1 MTIGSVYYYKVQSP
15 LCDWIVGFFPTWL
28 APNLITSLGFCSTL
42 MIICLQFYLY
52 GLTTEG
58 PVDNWFCYLMAVC
71 VFYYSTMDN
80 LDGKQARRTGAGSP
94 MGMLFDHTCD
104 AMTAVF
110 Y

>member
-1 MTIGSVYYYKVQSP
+1 
-15 LCDWIVGFFPTWL
+15 
-28 APNLITSLGFCSTL
+28 
-42 MIICLQFYLY
+42 
-52 GLTTEG
+52 
-58 PVDNWFCYLMAVC
+58 MAVC